1 MWQSNRVLHNFSN
14 FAGSIVTIVASVLA
28 IRTPGMDA
36 GAVGLTVTYAREFM
50 QVLERQSQWLMA
62 SPIHRLCVVDR
73 ADVRRRGNDDELGRA
88 GR

>member
-36 GAVGLTVTYAREFM
+36 GAVGLTVTYARE
-50 QVLERQSQWLMA
+50 
-62 SPIHRLCVVDR
+62 
-73 ADVRRRGNDDELGRA
+73 
-88 GR
+88 